1 MGSCRI
7 AVEAGAERLR
17 NYVGG
22 KWVESRSS
30 VWEEVRNPATDEVL
44 ALVPFSTKE
53 EVDECVASAKRAFP
67 EWRATPAV
75 ERCRYLFR
83 LKHLLEEKQAELAR
97 VITLEHGKE
106 YRAAYGEMRRLIEM
120 VEVACGIPTLMMGD
134 YSEQIA
140 PRIEEYSIRV
150 PLGVFAMIPP
160 FNFPG
165 MVPFWFMPWAV
176 ALGDTYIIKP
186 NRQCPITQQRL
197 FELIEEVGFPPGV
210 VNLVNGGREV
220 NSCLIEHPDVKGV
233 SFVGSTEG
241 AKAIYRMC
249 AEHGKRCQAQGGAN
263 NFLVVMPDADL
274 DTIIPNIMESCFG
287 NSGQRC
293 LSGGVVV
300 GVGPVY
306 ERLKEKFLE
315 AASNLKVGC
324 GLDEDTDLAPVVSRE
339 ALHKLHEA
347 IDRGIREG
355 AKLLLDGRGVKV
367 PGYPN
372 GYFLGPTVF
381 EAEPGMHVFDEEI
394 FGPVRCLKR
403 VETLDEAIEL
413 INSSRYGNAA
423 TIYTQSG
430 AWAREF
436 RFRVECGNVGV
447 NVGVVAPMAFYPFAG
462 MKDSF
467 FGDLHGQGKD
477 VLDFFADRKVVIE
490 RWFPEREV
498 RERWF

>member
-1 MGSCRI
+1 M
-7 AVEAGAERLR
+7 ERLP

-22 KWVESRSS
+22 RWVESAST

-44 ALVPFSTKE
+44 SLVPMSTPE
-53 EVDECVASAKRAFP
+53 EVDACVTAAREAFFA
-67 EWRATPAV
+67 WRDVPAV

-83 LKHLLEEKQAELAR
+83 LKHLLEERRADLAR
-97 VITLEHGKE
+97 MITLEHGKE
-106 YRAAYGEMRRLIEM
+106 YRAAMGEMRRLIEM

-140 PRIEEYSIRV
+140 PRIEEYSVRV

-176 ALGDTYIIKP
+176 ALGNTYIIKP
-186 NRQCPITQQRL
+186 NEQCPMTQQRL
-197 FELIEEVGFPPGV
+197 FELIHEVGFPPGV
-210 VNLVNGGREV
+210 VNLINGGAEV
-220 NSCLIEHPDVKGV
+220 ARRLIAHPDVKGI
-233 SFVGSTEG
+233 SFVGSTET
-241 AKAIYRMC
+241 ARAVYRMC
-249 AEHGKRCQAQGGAN
+249 GEYGKRCQAQAGAN

-274 DTIIPNIMESCFG
+274 DAAMSNIMESCFG

-293 LSGGVVV
+293 LSGGVVL

-306 ERLKEKFLE
+306 ERLRDGFVQ
-315 AASNLKVGC
+315 AAARLKVGC
-324 GLDEDTDLAPVVSRE
+324 GFDDEVDLGPVVSRQ
-339 ALHKLHEA
+339 ALARLHAA
-347 IDRGIREG
+347 IERGIAEG
-355 AKLLLDGRGVKV
+355 ARLLLDGRRVKV
-367 PGYPN
+367 EGYPN

-381 EAEPGMHVFDEEI
+381 EAEPGMSIFDQEV
-394 FGPVRCLKR
+394 FGPVRCLKK
-403 VETLDEAIEL
+403 VETLDEAIAL
-413 INSSRYGNAA
+413 VNSSRYGNAA
-423 TIYTQSG
+423 TIYTQNG

-436 RFRVECGNVGV
+436 RYRVECGNVGV
-447 NVGVVAPMAFYPFAG
+447 NVGIVAPMAFYPFGG

-477 VLDFFADRKVVIE
+477 VVNFFSDRKVVIE
-490 RWFPEREV
+490 RWFPEKEV

>member
-1 MGSCRI
+1 MN
-7 AVEAGAERLR
+7 AVERLR

-22 KWVESRSS
+22 RWVESASTE
-30 VWEEVRNPATDEVL
+30 WEEVRNPATDEVL
-44 ALVPFSTKE
+44 SLVPLSTLE
-53 EVDECVASAKRAFP
+53 EVDVCVAAAREAFSA
-67 EWRATPAV
+67 WRDVPAV

-83 LKHLLEEKQAELAR
+83 LRHLLEERQADLAR
-97 VITLEHGKE
+97 MITLEHGKE
-106 YRAAYGEMRRLIEM
+106 YRAAMGEMRRLIEM

-140 PRIEEYSIRV
+140 PRIEEYSVRV

-176 ALGDTYIIKP
+176 ALGNTYIIKP
-186 NRQCPITQQRL
+186 NEQCPMTQQRL
-197 FELIEEVGFPPGV
+197 YGLIHEVGFPPGV
-210 VNLVNGGREV
+210 VNLINGGAEV
-220 NSCLIEHPDVKGV
+220 AGRLIAHPDVKGI
-233 SFVGSTEG
+233 SFVGST
-241 AKAIYRMC
+241 ATARAIYRMC
-249 AEHGKRCQAQGGAN
+249 GEHGKRCQAQAGAN

-274 DTIIPNIMESCFG
+274 DAAMPNIMESCFG

-293 LSGGVVV
+293 LSGGVVL

-306 ERLKEKFLE
+306 ERLRDSFV
-315 AASNLKVGC
+315 AAAACLKVGC
-324 GLDEDTDLAPVVSRE
+324 GFDEEVDLGPVVSRK
-339 ALHKLHEA
+339 ALARLHQA
-347 IDRGIREG
+347 IERGVAEG
-355 AKLLLDGRGVKV
+355 ARLLLDGRGVKV
-367 PGYPN
+367 EGYPK

-381 EAEPGMHVFDEEI
+381 EAEPGMSIFDQEV
-394 FGPVRCLKR
+394 FGPVRCLKK
-403 VETLDEAIEL
+403 VESLDDAIRL

-423 TIYTQSG
+423 TIYTQNG

-436 RFRVECGNVGV
+436 RYRVECGNVGV
-447 NVGVVAPMAFYPFAG
+447 NVGIVAPMAFYPFGG

-477 VLDFFADRKVVIE
+477 VVNFFSDRKVVIE
-490 RWFPEREV
+490 RWFPEKEV